1 MSHARAETE
10 TVRQKSDATK
20 PVPSATPTLPT
31 LGWLV
36 CYDVNRTLGGIASME
51 LLRRSLGARGWM
63 TDERHAL
70 FVAISR
76 LTPGTNILAYCVAL
90 GWQLAHWRGALVS
103 LAAASIPASIL
114 IAVLSA
120 SLTRIDQLPIVRAVI
135 AIALIVATLLVLAT
149 AWNLLRPYVKGG
161 NAIRTG
167 IIAAIVIVLAL
178 MNVTPVRILLVAAV
192 LGVVMTSPP
201 APVAEVD
208 S

>member
-1 MSHARAETE
+1 MSRARAETE
-10 TVRQKSDATK
+10 TVPQRSDAHG
-20 PVPSATPTLPT
+20 PMPSTTPTLQT

-63 TDERHAL
+63 TDEGHAL

-90 GWQLAHWRGALVS
+90 GCQLAHWRGALVS

-120 SLTRIDQLPIVRAVI
+120 SLTRIDQLPIVRAII

-149 AWNLLRPYVKGG
+149 AWNLLRPYIKGG

-178 MNVTPVRILLVAAV
+178 INVTPVRILLVAAV
-192 LGVVMTSPP
+192 FGVITSRP
-201 APVAEVD
+201 AAVAEVD

>member
-1 MSHARAETE
+1 MTEAEAARPKPE
-10 TVRQKSDATK
+10 ATG
-20 PVPSATPTLPT
+20 PMRIETPTLQT

-36 CYDVNRTLGGIASME
+36 FYDVNRTLGGLASME

-63 TDERHAL
+63 TDEGHAL
-70 FVAISR
+70 FVAVSR

-120 SLTRIDQLPIVRAVI
+120 TLTRIDQLPVVRAII
-135 AIALIVATLLVLAT
+135 AIALIVATLLVLVT
-149 AWNLLRPYVKGG
+149 AWNLLRPYIKGG

-192 LGVVMTSPP
+192 FGVVMTSPA

>member
-1 MSHARAETE
+1 MPETE
-10 TVRQKSDATK
+10 AARPTPGTHK
-20 PVPSATPTLPT
+20 PTLRT

-36 CYDVNRTLGGIASME
+36 FYDVNRTLGGIASME

-63 TDERHAL
+63 TDESHAL

-90 GWQLAHWRGALVS
+90 GWQLAHWRGAIVS

-114 IAVLSA
+114 ITLLSA
-120 SLTRIDQLPIVRAVI
+120 TLTRIDQFPVVRAII

-149 AWNLLRPYVKGG
+149 AWNLLRPYIKGG
-161 NAIRTG
+161 NAVRTG
-167 IIAAIVIVLAL
+167 IIAAVVIVLAL

-192 LGVVMTSPP
+192 FGVITSRP
-201 APVAEVD
+201 AAVAEVD

>member
-1 MSHARAETE
+1 MTEAETARARARGPTPG
-10 TVRQKSDATK
+10 TPK
-20 PVPSATPTLPT
+20 PTLKT

-36 CYDVNRTLGGIASME
+36 FYDVNRTLGGIASME
-51 LLRRSLGARGWM
+51 LLRRSLGTRGWM
-63 TDERHAL
+63 TDEGHAL

-114 IAVLSA
+114 IALLSA
-120 SLTRIDQLPIVRAVI
+120 TLTRIDQFPIVRAII
-135 AIALIVATLLVLAT
+135 AFALIVATLLVLAT
-149 AWNLLRPYVKGG
+149 AWNLLRPYIKGG
-161 NAIRTG
+161 NAVRAG

-192 LGVVMTSPP
+192 FGVVMASRA
-201 APVAEVD
+201 APTVAEVD
-208 S
+208 R

>member
-1 MSHARAETE
+1 MPETE
-10 TVRQKSDATK
+10 AARPTPGTHK
-20 PVPSATPTLPT
+20 PTLRT

-63 TDERHAL
+63 TDESHAL

-90 GWQLAHWRGALVS
+90 GWQLAHWRGAIVS

-114 IAVLSA
+114 ITLLSA
-120 SLTRIDQLPIVRAVI
+120 TLTRIDQFPVVRAII

-149 AWNLLRPYVKGG
+149 AWNLLRPYIKGG
-161 NAIRTG
+161 NAVRTG
-167 IIAAIVIVLAL
+167 IIAAVVIVLAL
-178 MNVTPVRILLVAAV
+178 MNVTPVRILLVAAAF
-192 LGVVMTSPP
+192 GVVMPSPAAP
-201 APVAEVD
+201 PVAEPD
-208 S
+208 R

>member
-1 MSHARAETE
+1 
-10 TVRQKSDATK
+10 
-20 PVPSATPTLPT
+20 
-31 LGWLV
+31 
-36 CYDVNRTLGGIASME
+36 ME
-51 LLRRSLGARGWM
+51 LLRRSLGVRGWM
-63 TDERHAL
+63 TDEGHAL

-120 SLTRIDQLPIVRAVI
+120 SLTRIDQLPIVRAII

-149 AWNLLRPYVKGG
+149 AWNLLRPYIKGG
-161 NAIRTG
+161 NANRTG

-178 MNVTPVRILLVAAV
+178 INVTPVRILLVAAV
-192 LGVVMTSPP
+192 FGVITSRP
-201 APVAEVD
+201 AAVAEVD